1 MKILQICH
9 KVPFPP
15 KDGGCIAM
23 NLITEGLINAGHQLK
38 VISFNQKKNFSA
50 NLPEDYVQKTNI
62 ETLFIDT
69 AVNPLAAFINLFSK
83 KSYNIQRFVKKDF
96 QKLIINTLKNNH
108 FDIIQLESIFV
119 SPYLD
124 TIRQFS
130 NAPVVLR
137 AHNIEHLIWER
148 MAQSSSNPL
157 KRAYLKLL
165 AKRLKH
171 YETLIIRKFDGI
183 ASISDIDAKW
193 FVQNA
198 PEIPVATFPVGTDSV
213 IETTPDSYPPRTAF
227 HLGSMDWLPNQ
238 EGVDWL
244 INNVWPLVLLNIP
257 EARLLLAGRNMPSKY
272 FNLKNQGITIIG
284 EVEDAKDFII
294 KSGIMLVPLLSG
306 SGMRVKIIEGMAAG
320 KAIVSTSIGAEGI
333 PVVNDHNILIADE
346 PEAFANHII
355 KLFNKPELIYQLSL
369 NAASLAK
376 EKLLNSNII
385 LNLENFY
392 KNLIASPNNIS

>member
-1 MKILQICH
+1 MKVLQICH

-23 NLITEGLINAGHQLK
+23 NLITEGLIKAGHQVK
-38 VISFNQKKNFSA
+38 VISFNQKKSFSSTF
-50 NLPEDYVQKTNI
+50 PDEYVQKTNI
-62 ETLFIDT
+62 ETLFINT
-69 AVNPLAAFINLFSK
+69 AVKPLAAFLNLFSK
-83 KSYNIQRFVKKDF
+83 KSYNIERFVKKDF
-96 QKLIINTLKNNH
+96 ETLIINTLKKEH
-108 FDIIQLESIFV
+108 FDVIQLESIFV
-119 SPYLD
+119 SPYIN

-148 MAQSSSNPL
+148 MALSTFNPF
-157 KRAYLKLL
+157 KRTYLKLL

-171 YETLIIRKFDGI
+171 YETKIIRQFDGI

-198 PEIPVATFPVGTDSV
+198 PEIPVASFPVGTDSV
-213 IETTPDSYPPRTAF
+213 IETISDSYPPQTAF

-244 INNVWPLVLLNIP
+244 INHVWPLVLINIP
-257 EARLLLAGRNMPSKY
+257 DARLLLAGRNMPSKY
-272 FNLKNQGITIIG
+272 FNLKIQGVTIIG
-284 EVEDAKDFII
+284 EVENANDFIL

-306 SGMRVKIIEGMAAG
+306 SGMRVKIIEGLAAG

-333 PVVNDHNILIADE
+333 PVKNGHDILIADE
-346 PEAFANHII
+346 PEAFAMQII
-355 KLFNKPELIYQLSL
+355 KLFNKPDLIHQLSI
-369 NAASLAK
+369 NATCLAK

>member
-23 NLITEGLINAGHQLK
+23 NLITEGLINAGHQIK
-38 VISFNQKKNFSA
+38 VISFNQKKSFSETF
-50 NLPEDYVQKTNI
+50 PEDYVQKTNI
-62 ETLFIDT
+62 ETIFIDT
-69 AVNPLAAFINLFSK
+69 AVNPFSAFLNLFSN
-83 KSYNIQRFVKKDF
+83 KSYNIERFVKNDF
-96 QKLIINTLKNNH
+96 NNLIIYALKKEH

-119 SPYLD
+119 SPYLN

-130 NAPVVLR
+130 DAPVVLR

-148 MAQSSSNPL
+148 MAQSASNPF

-165 AKRLKH
+165 AKRLKQ
-171 YETLIIRKFDGI
+171 YETQIIRQFDGI

-198 PEIPVATFPVGTDSV
+198 PEIPVASFPVGTDSV
-213 IETTPDSYPPRTAF
+213 IETTPDSFPPRTAF

-244 INNVWPLVLLNIP
+244 VNQVWPLVLLKTP
-257 EARLLLAGRNMPSKY
+257 DARLLLAGRNMPSKY
-272 FNLKNQGITIIG
+272 FSLKIQGITIIG
-284 EVEDAKDFII
+284 EVEDAKDFIL

-333 PVVNDHNILIADE
+333 PVINGQNILLADD
-346 PEAFANHII
+346 PETFAKHII
-355 KLFNKPELIYQLSL
+355 KLFNNPEFMNHLSI
-369 NAASLAK
+369 NATNLAK
-376 EKLLNSNII
+376 DKLLNSNII
-385 LNLENFY
+385 LHLENFY
-392 KNLIASPNNIS
+392 KNLITSPNNIS